1 MNNRRVDARMIRAFL
16 ASGATGVVI
25 YVIVIV
31 GALPLLTR
39 RLTSEQI
46 DWLRGAF
53 NAHPWVVLG
62 SITIIAA
69 ILALPVLVA
78 FRIAHGP
85 FDRSIRSAVRL
96 VPDPERPARPE
107 QPERPERP

>member
-1 MNNRRVDARMIRAFL
+1 MNNQRVDARMIHAFL
-16 ASGATGVVI
+16 ASAATGIVVYLI
-25 YVIVIV
+25 AIR

-39 RLTSEQI
+39 RLTPEQI

-69 ILALPVLVA
+69 LLALPVLVA
-78 FRIAHGP
+78 FRMVYGP
-85 FDRSIRSAVRL
+85 MKGHWRR
-96 VPDPERPARPE
+96 RPL
-107 QPERPERP
+107 

>member
-1 MNNRRVDARMIRAFL
+1 MNNLRVDARMVRALL
-16 ASGATGVVI
+16 ASVATGLVV
-25 YVIVIV
+25 YLMVNR

-39 RLTSEQI
+39 HLTSEQI

-62 SITIIAA
+62 SITMIAA

-78 FRIAHGP
+78 FRIVYGP
-85 FDRSIRSAVRL
+85 MKGHWRR
-96 VPDPERPARPE
+96 RPL
-107 QPERPERP
+107 

>member
-1 MNNRRVDARMIRAFL
+1 MSNRRVDERMVRAFL
-16 ASGATGVVI
+16 ASIATGVVV
-25 YVIVIV
+25 YLIVIR

-53 NAHPWVVLG
+53 DAHPWVVLG
-62 SITIIAA
+62 SIAIIAA

-78 FRIAHGP
+78 FRTVYGP
-85 FDRSIRSAVRL
+85 MKGHWRRSL
-96 VPDPERPARPE
+96 
-107 QPERPERP
+107 

>member
-1 MNNRRVDARMIRAFL
+1 MNNRRVDARTVRALL
-16 ASGATGVVI
+16 ASVTTGVVI
-25 YVIVIV
+25 YLIVIR

-62 SITIIAA
+62 SITMIAA

-78 FRIAHGP
+78 FRIVYGP
-85 FDRSIRSAVRL
+85 MKGHWRR
-96 VPDPERPARPE
+96 RPL
-107 QPERPERP
+107 

>member
-1 MNNRRVDARMIRAFL
+1 MNNQRVDARMIHAFL
-16 ASGATGVVI
+16 ASVATGIVV
-25 YVIVIV
+25 YLIVIR

-39 RLTSEQI
+39 RLTPEQI

-69 ILALPVLVA
+69 LLALPVLVA
-78 FRIAHGP
+78 FRMVYGP
-85 FDRSIRSAVRL
+85 MKGHWRR
-96 VPDPERPARPE
+96 RPL
-107 QPERPERP
+107 

>member
-1 MNNRRVDARMIRAFL
+1 MNNRRVDARMVRALL
-16 ASGATGVVI
+16 ASVATGVLI
-25 YVIVIV
+25 YLIVIR

-53 NAHPWVVLG
+53 NDHPRVVLG
-62 SITIIAA
+62 SIAIIAA

-78 FRIAHGP
+78 FRVVYGP
-85 FDRSIRSAVRL
+85 MKGQWRR
-96 VPDPERPARPE
+96 RPL
-107 QPERPERP
+107 

>member
-1 MNNRRVDARMIRAFL
+1 MNNRRIDARMVRALL
-16 ASGATGVVI
+16 ASVTTGVVI
-25 YVIVIV
+25 YLIVIR

-62 SITIIAA
+62 SITMIAA

-78 FRIAHGP
+78 FRIVYGP
-85 FDRSIRSAVRL
+85 MKGHWRR
-96 VPDPERPARPE
+96 RPL
-107 QPERPERP
+107 